1 MKRNRFI
8 AVGVIVSIGFVFLL
22 FLQLYYAD
30 TTLKM
35 RRSQFDENVKRSLN
49 QAARDVERYETET
62 YLKSVIEACQDS
74 LLAID
79 TTEEVNAGPNVMA
92 NPVVMSIVHADSIF
106 SQRLSGRTPHSKVPL
121 KLMPAKSEAN
131 SQSAVD
137 FQRAVRNAYIYQR
150 EILDNVVYAVL
161 YNSGQK
167 SFRERVNP
175 EYLDTAIR
183 RALESN
189 GVTLDFHF
197 RVCYSD
203 GRVLYQCPDYT
214 DEGADMAYTQPLFR
228 NDPMQNMGRVIVHF
242 PQQKT
247 YLLGMMNLVVPA
259 AIFTLVLLI
268 LFVTVLYLLFRQS
281 KLNEMKNDF
290 VSNMTHEL
298 KTPIASI
305 SLAAQMLSDNSVK
318 KSETMYAN
326 LGNVINKESRRLRF
340 QVDKVLQLSLYD
352 QKSSAL
358 NMVELNSDEL
368 IDNVVKTFSI
378 NVQQIGGTLQSDLT
392 AENPLVCVDEM
403 HYTNVIYNIMEN
415 ALKYRRDEVPFELR
429 VRTYNHGDNYCVE
442 IQDNG
447 IGIPKDD
454 QKRVFEKFYRVHT
467 ADHHDVKGTGLG
479 LAYVQKMVHIH
490 GGSIKVESQVG
501 RGTKFIITLPNTKD

>member
-8 AVGVIVSIGFVFLL
+8 AVGVIVSIGFGFLL

-30 TTLKM
+30 TTLRL

-49 QAARDVERYETET
+49 QAARDIERHETET
-62 YLKSVIEACQDS
+62 YLKSVIEANQDS
-74 LLAID
+74 LLALD
-79 TTEEVNAGPNVMA
+79 TAAEVDAGPNVM
-92 NPVVMSIVHADSIF
+92 NNTVLMNIVHADSIF
-106 SQRLSGRTPHSKVPL
+106 SQGLNGRTPHSKAPL
-121 KLMPAKSEAN
+121 KLTPAKSEGY
-131 SQSAVD
+131 SQSAAD
-137 FQRAVRNAYIYQR
+137 FQRAVRNAYVYQKD
-150 EILDNVVYAVL
+150 ILDNVIYAVL
-161 YNSGQK
+161 YSSNQK
-167 SFRERVNP
+167 SFKERINP

-183 RALESN
+183 RALENN

-197 RVCYSD
+197 RVCYRD
-203 GRVLYQCPDYT
+203 GRVVYQCPDYT
-214 DEGADMAYTQPLFR
+214 DVGVDMAYTQPLFR

-242 PQQKT
+242 PEQKA

-259 AIFTLVLLI
+259 SIFTLVLLV

-290 VSNMTHEL
+290 VSNMTNEL

-318 KSETMYAN
+318 KSDAMYAN
-326 LGNVINKESRRLRF
+326 LGNIINKESRRLRF

-415 ALKYRRDEVPFELR
+415 ALKYRRDNVDFELR

-467 ADHHDVKGTGLG
+467 SDRHDVKGTGLG
-479 LAYVQKMVHIH
+479 LAYVHKMVHIH

-501 RGTKFIITLPNTKD
+501 RGTKFTITLPNTKD

>member
-1 MKRNRFI
+1 M
-8 AVGVIVSIGFVFLL
+8 IVSMGFVALL
-22 FLQLYYAD
+22 LLQAYYAGMMV
-30 TTLKM
+30 KM
-35 RRSQFDENVKRSLN
+35 RRNQFDENVKRGLN
-49 QAARDVERYETET
+49 QAVRDIERHETER
-62 YLKSVIEACQDS
+62 YLKSVVEAYKDR
-74 LLAID
+74 LLAMDSI
-79 TTEEVNAGPNVMA
+79 EETGTSPKVLSNTVLMN
-92 NPVVMSIVHADSIF
+92 IVHADSAL
-106 SQRLSGRTPHSKVPL
+106 SQGLSNRTPHSKAPL
-121 KLMPAKSEAN
+121 KLIPIQNEAN
-131 SQSAVD
+131 SRSAAD
-137 FQRAVRNAYIYQR
+137 FQRAVRNAYVYQKGM
-150 EILDNVVYAVL
+150 LDDVIYAVL
-161 YNSGQK
+161 YGSSQT

-214 DEGADMAYTQPLFR
+214 DEGAGTAYTQPLFR

-242 PQQKT
+242 PRQRE
-247 YLLGMMNLVVPA
+247 YLLGLMNLIVPA
-259 AIFTLVLLI
+259 TIFTLVLLV
-268 LFVTVLYLLFRQS
+268 LFVCVLYLFFRQS

-305 SLAAQMLSDNSVK
+305 SLAAQMLSDDSVK
-318 KSETMYAN
+318 KSPSMYAN
-326 LGNVINKESRRLRF
+326 LGNVINKEARRLRF

-358 NMVELNSDEL
+358 NMVELNSDAL

-378 NVQQIGGTLQSDLT
+378 NVHQIGGTLESDLT

-415 ALKYRRDEVPFELR
+415 ALKYRRDVPFELK

-454 QKRVFEKFYRVHT
+454 LKRIFEKFYRVHT
-467 ADHHDVKGTGLG
+467 ADRHDVKGTGLG
-479 LAYVQKMVHIH
+479 LAYVHKMVHIL
-490 GGSIKVESQVG
+490 GGSIKVESQLG
-501 RGTKFIITLPNTKD
+501 KGTKFIITLPNTKD